1 MILDK
6 GFILEKHM
14 LRQYLLSLDIM
25 GHRLYFSFNSQNLK
39 CKEYQVNQEW
49 MMTIAYYRGAF
60 R

>member
-25 GHRLYFSFNSQNLK
+25 GRLF
-39 CKEYQVNQEW
+39 
-49 MMTIAYYRGAF
+49 II
-60 R
+60 